1 MISKGWAFA
10 RTAAAPMAIPA
21 VPANIAAKATVT
33 FVTPISVISTQV
45 RRPRGRALR

>member
-1 MISKGWAFA
+1 MISRGWALA

-33 FVTPISVISTQV
+33 FTIPISVIRAQV
-45 RRPRGRALR
+45 RRPRGIPLP